1 MLLHLPHSLEG
12 LLKRHAALS
21 QAKEK
26 ANRVEEQLQEL
37 TTKLAAME
45 TEKHSLAARNK
56 VLETALATAKGMP
69 GRVSVHP
76 CTALCLGASC
86 GCDINQM
93 RRHDRQCLELAQSVC
108 GGLLS

>member
-1 MLLHLPHSLEG
+1 MLLLTRSG
-12 LLKRHAALS
+12 LNMLKWQAAVL

-69 GRVSVHP
+69 GRVGFHP
-76 CTALCLGASC
+76 QPPHPRADQATTAVTYLEC
-86 GCDINQM
+86 GVVVARTCS
-93 RRHDRQCLELAQSVC
+93 R
-108 GGLLS
+108 LSLYVAA